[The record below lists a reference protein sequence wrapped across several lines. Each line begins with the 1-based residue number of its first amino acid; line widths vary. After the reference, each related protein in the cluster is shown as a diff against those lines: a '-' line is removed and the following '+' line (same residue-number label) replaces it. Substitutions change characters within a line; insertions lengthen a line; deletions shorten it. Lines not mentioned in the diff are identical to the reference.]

1 MSAGAARRAIVRMA
15 WRETRGAWRHF
26 AGFSLCVA
34 LGVAALTAVGTL
46 AANVDRALTREAKA
60 LMGGDLE
67 LRSPRPLGDE
77 AREAVERLRAAGA
90 AVSTVRE
97 LVGMAREPEHGRTLL
112 VEVKAV
118 EPSYPL
124 YGRLDA
130 SPAESLPAL
139 LAGGGA
145 LVHRDLLERLGVR
158 PGAVLLLGAARVTVR
173 GVVER
178 EPDAP
183 GGFALGPR
191 VLVAAETL
199 EATGLVRP
207 GSRVR
212 YRTLVRLPGD
222 VAARDARERV
232 ARDVTDVAVRVT
244 AFNEAQPGLR
254 RFFSQVTTYLGLVGL
269 VSLLV
274 GGVGVASAVA
284 TFVRRQRPTIA
295 ILKCLGAGS
304 RVLLATYV
312 LQTQAI
318 ALVAG
323 VAGAALGVAL
333 QPLVVRALA
342 GVVPLALEARADPWT
357 VARAIAMG
365 SLTALACALWPLLA
379 VRDVPPSLVLRQEV
393 DATVRPRRPWRAALP
408 ILAALAALAVW
419 QAGSLKL
426 GGIFIGAGV
435 AALALLAAFARAAS
449 RAAGMGGR
457 LRALAWRQ
465 GLANLRRP
473 GGQTVGTVVA
483 LGTGVMLL
491 VAIALLEGSLG
502 RQIDHERRR
511 EAPSFFF
518 VDVQPDQVDAFTRL
532 VRDTGGAAPVLTPV
546 VRSRLAAV
554 NGTEVTAAMT
564 RGPRRPVDRETPGGE
579 AAWYLRRE
587 YVLTFA
593 EDLPATN
600 TLVKGRWWRAPEWRR
615 PLVSIEESAA
625 RHLGVDV
632 GDRLAFDVQGVRVE
646 GEVTSIRR
654 VDWQSLT
661 TNFFV
666 IFSPGALD
674 GAPATWVATVRVP
687 PAAETAV
694 QNAVVAAF
702 PNVTALAVRDVLER
716 VAGVLDRIA
725 LAIRVMALFSIAAGL
740 VVMASAL
747 SATRYARL
755 RESVIWRTLGA
766 TRGVVAR
773 IFAVEY
779 ACLGAA
785 AGVGGTAL
793 AVLLSWV
800 VLRFVLEVPWTFEP
814 QAVAL
819 GVALTV
825 ATSVAVGGLGT
836 FRLLGEKPLPVLR
849 RD

>member
-1 MSAGAARRAIVRMA
+1 MNATGIVRMA

-26 AGFSLCVA
+26 ATFFACVA

-46 AANVDRALTREAKA
+46 AATVDHALTREAKS

-67 LRSPRPLGDE
+67 LRSPRALGDD
-77 AREAVERLRAAGA
+77 ARDAVERLRSAGA
-90 AVSTVRE
+90 TVSTVRE
-97 LVGMAREPEHGRTLL
+97 LVGMTREPAQGRTLL

-118 EPSYPL
+118 EPGYPL
-124 YGRLDA
+124 YGRIDVTPAAPLDT
-130 SPAESLPAL
+130 L
-139 LAGGGA
+139 LAGSGA
-145 LVHRDLLERLGVR
+145 LVHRDLLDRLGVR
-158 PGAVLLLGAARVTVR
+158 VGDARSLGAASVTIR

-199 EATGLVRP
+199 EATGLIRP

-212 YRTLVRLPGD
+212 FRTLVRLPAD
-222 VAARDARERV
+222 VPARDARERV
-232 ARDVTDVAVRVT
+232 VREVSDVAVRVT

-254 RFFSQVTTYLGLVGL
+254 RFFSQMTMYLGLVGL

-304 RVLLATYV
+304 RMLLATYL
-312 LQTQAI
+312 LQTQVI

-342 GVVPLALEARADPWT
+342 GVVPLALEARVDPWT
-357 VARAIAMG
+357 VARGIAMG

-379 VRDVPPSLVLRQEV
+379 IRDVPPSLVLRQDV
-393 DATVRPRRPWRAALP
+393 DASVRTRRPWLAALP
-408 ILAALAALAVW
+408 ILAALGALALW
-419 QAGSLKL
+419 QAGSLKV
-426 GGIFIGAGV
+426 GGIFIGAAV
-435 AALALLAAFARAAS
+435 AALALLAAFARGAS
-449 RAAGMGGR
+449 RAARMGLGV
-457 LRALAWRQ
+457 RALAWRQ

-491 VAIALLEGSLG
+491 VAVALLEGSLG

-518 VDVQPDQVDAFTRL
+518 VDVQPDQVDAFARL
-532 VRDTGGAAPVLTPV
+532 VRETGGAAPVLTPV
-546 VRSRLAAV
+546 VRSRLAAI
-554 NGTEVTAAMT
+554 NGKDVTAAMT
-564 RGPRRPVDRETPGGE
+564 RSHRRPVDREAPDGDP
-579 AAWYLRRE
+579 AWYLRRE

-593 EDLPATN
+593 EEMPATN
-600 TLVKGRWWRAPEWRR
+600 TLVKGRWWSAPEWTR

-625 RHLGVDV
+625 RNLGVDV
-632 GDRLAFDVQGVRVE
+632 GDRIAFDIQGVRVD

-666 IFSPGALD
+666 IFSPGALE

-687 PAAETAV
+687 ASAETAV

-702 PNVTALAVRDVLER
+702 PNVTALAVRDVMER

-740 VVMASAL
+740 VVMAGAL
-747 SATRYARL
+747 TATRYARL

-779 ACLGAA
+779 ACLGAT
-785 AGVGGTAL
+785 AGLGGTAL
-793 AVLLSWV
+793 ALLLSWI
-800 VLRFVLEVPWTFEP
+800 VLRYVLEVPWTFEP
-814 QAVAL
+814 TAVAL
-819 GVALTV
+819 GVALTI
-825 ATSVAVGGLGT
+825 AMSVAVGYLGT

-849 RD
+849 RE